1 MGKYNND
8 IEKLGEYFR
17 NYSVDNYKNDWKLC
31 MSNSFKKS
39 YKKFSNIEYWM
50 DKFKER
56 MLLLG
61 IVSLIDG
68 VYVGEYNKNY
78 DLGSHSLIY
87 FESEL
92 SDNEVRSKM
101 WKWWSSKG
109 SVDIKKYNDEGFDF
123 YISKFLYK
131 GWESNFNYLGNNRI

>member
-1 MGKYNND
+1 
-8 IEKLGEYFR
+8 
-17 NYSVDNYKNDWKLC
+17 
-31 MSNSFKKS
+31 MSNSFKIN

-50 DKFKER
+50 EKFKER

-87 FESEL
+87 FESEY
-92 SDNEVRSKM
+92 SDNDVE
-101 WKWWSSKG
+101 
-109 SVDIKKYNDEGFDF
+109 
-123 YISKFLYK
+123 
-131 GWESNFNYLGNNRI
+131 